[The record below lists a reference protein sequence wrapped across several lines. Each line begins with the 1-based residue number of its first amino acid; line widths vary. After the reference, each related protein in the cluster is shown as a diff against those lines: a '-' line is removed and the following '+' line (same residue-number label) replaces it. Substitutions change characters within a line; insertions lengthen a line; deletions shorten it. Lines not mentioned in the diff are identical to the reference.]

1 MADETVMVRQ
11 PHYVASQGIH
21 LESTTTQNKF
31 IQNKA
36 GIRLYAVLYNMA
48 NLALYNF
55 NSLLG
60 VQFSELKRKATIQ
73 NNLNPST
80 IGSMLLAVTNEADW
94 QTGG

>member
-1 MADETVMVRQ
+1 M
-11 PHYVASQGIH
+11 
-21 LESTTTQNKF
+21 
-31 IQNKA
+31 
-36 GIRLYAVLYNMA
+36 LYNFG

>member
-1 MADETVMVRQ
+1 MRKMQERWLALCCK
-11 PHYVASQGIH
+11 PGIH
-21 LESTTTQNKF
+21 LPSHYKGKY

-36 GIRLYAVLYNMA
+36 GIRLDAVLYNFG